1 MSTHALN
8 ELDKDGTAVRWTLA
22 CNKRKITNN
31 TNLKK
36 KHLMYNFQIT
46 ALCISFLY
54 ARCGKITFLRQSRPH
69 RACLPPDKAAY
80 IFSIHLGFHCGEYNT
95 QRDTVYHI
103 WSVCPSYFQLTVLF
117 ISFAGTGFMEQCG
130 GRGSIPGLCSAA
142 FPCPSSIF
150 PQHFWEENPI
160 LHPWDNVGAE
170 RKSTS
175 GAAIQ

>member
-1 MSTHALN
+1 
-8 ELDKDGTAVRWTLA
+8 
-22 CNKRKITNN
+22 
-31 TNLKK
+31 
-36 KHLMYNFQIT
+36 MYNFQIT

-117 ISFAGTGFMEQCG
+117 ISFAGTGFMEQG
-130 GRGSIPGLCSAA
+130 GGAFLGFAVQPCRAHPPSSHNIFGKKTPYCIPGTMWVQKGSQLLGQRSNEIFRVPGPMIRLKRLPKPVALTGSSD
-142 FPCPSSIF
+142 PSPLLGVLF
-150 PQHFWEENPI
+150 FFF
-160 LHPWDNVGAE
+160 
-170 RKSTS
+170 
-175 GAAIQ
+175 